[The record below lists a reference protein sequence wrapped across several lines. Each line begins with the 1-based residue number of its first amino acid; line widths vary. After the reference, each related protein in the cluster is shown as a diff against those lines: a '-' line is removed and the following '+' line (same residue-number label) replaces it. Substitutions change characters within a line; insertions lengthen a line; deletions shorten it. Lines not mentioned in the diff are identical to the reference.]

1 MVNDICLY
9 CGSVSPYTFSWNT
22 LFEKNILCEKC
33 RMNLEPLV
41 EPRCKKCCRMLSEQ
55 AVDSICYD
63 CVRWENDQ
71 NWQGVLECNISLYH
85 YNEHLKEIIARYK
98 YRGDYA
104 LASIFASEIK
114 KVASESGADL
124 YVPIP
129 LSEARLYERG
139 FNQSEALL
147 TMAKLPVAKILT
159 RKHSE
164 KQSKKSRKE
173 RLEQSDVFEI
183 QKNYAIQGEKI
194 LLIDDIYTTGSTIR
208 HAAKVLK
215 NAGVK
220 QIISLTLAR

>member
-1 MVNDICLY
+1 MFNDICLY
-9 CGSVSPYTFSWNT
+9 CGAVSSSSFSWNT
-22 LFEKNILCEKC
+22 LFEKNILCETC
-33 RMNLEPLV
+33 RAQLQPLV

-55 AVDSICYD
+55 AFDSVCYD
-63 CVRWENDQ
+63 CIRWENDP
-71 NWQGVLECNISLYH
+71 NWKGVLDCNLSLYQ

-104 LASIFASEIK
+104 LASLFAADIK
-114 KVASESGADL
+114 KAVSEVRVDL

-129 LSEARLYERG
+129 LSKERLYERG

-147 TMAKLPVAKILT
+147 TMAKLPASKILT

-164 KQSKKSRKE
+164 KQSKKSRKA
-173 RLEQSDVFEI
+173 RLEQSDVFEVQEI
-183 QKNYAIQGEKI
+183 EKIKDKHI

-215 NAGVK
+215 NAGAK
-220 QIISLTLAR
+220 QIISLTIAR

>member
-1 MVNDICLY
+1 MFNDICLY
-9 CGSVSPYTFSWNT
+9 CGSVSPSSFSWNA

-33 RMNLEPLV
+33 RMSLQLLV
-41 EPRCKKCCRMLSEQ
+41 EPRCKKCCRMLSNQ
-55 AVDSICYD
+55 TIDSICYD
-63 CVRWENDQ
+63 CIRWENDA
-71 NWQGVLECNISLYH
+71 NWQGVLDHNISLYH

-104 LASIFASEIK
+104 LASIFASDIK
-114 KVASESGADL
+114 KAAVESGANI
-124 YVPIP
+124 YIPIP

-147 TMAKLPVAKILT
+147 TMAKLPIAKVLT

-173 RLEQSDVFEI
+173 RLEQSDVFGV
-183 QKNYAIQGEKI
+183 QKIDTIQGEKV

-215 NAGVK
+215 NAGAK
-220 QIISLTLAR
+220 QIISLTIAR